1 MAGIRDILTAKPKFV
16 TVAGQQVE
24 LARPSAL
31 DLLEALEQ
39 AKSKPDTLLAWFV
52 FKHLREAGQP
62 VFLSID
68 EVLAC
73 DAIVVQQIGREAQA
87 LYEEGRD

>member
-1 MAGIRDILTAKPKFV
+1 MPGIRDILTAKPKFV
-16 TVAGQQVE
+16 TVAGREVE

-39 AKSKPDTLLAWFV
+39 AKLKPETLLAWFV
-52 FKHLREAGQP
+52 FKHLRENGQP
-62 VFLSID
+62 VFLSLD
-68 EVLAC
+68 EVMAC
-73 DAIVVQQIGREAQA
+73 DAIMVQQIGREAQA